1 MARRETA
8 KRHSLQSFIA
18 DQVISNVSR
27 FSHFVDYLKHR
38 SPKPFGK
45 YCCHCPCRAVVAP
58 YDHYGHKS
66 ETVFERCR
74 LKIHSSER
82 EVTETNDFMLSLLYG
97 LSLESQLRNPFPF
110 ASTMG
115 PQIRQRRACA
125 TAIGNW
131 GNGERK
137 PSPMAKNRISQL
149 QRKRRDGWDGLISSS
164 IFRWTTQ
171 HCEGVI
177 LYNISSLTCLSVCFA
192 LFVVVVVV
200 AIVFFQN

>member
-97 LSLESQLRNPFPF
+97 LSLESQQPFSLRVHNGT
-110 ASTMG
+110 SNTT
-115 PQIRQRRACA
+115 
-125 TAIGNW
+125 TA
-131 GNGERK
+131 
-137 PSPMAKNRISQL
+137 
-149 QRKRRDGWDGLISSS
+149 
-164 IFRWTTQ
+164 
-171 HCEGVI
+171 GVYDNDRE
-177 LYNISSLTCLSVCFA
+177 LR
-192 LFVVVVVV
+192 
-200 AIVFFQN
+200 

>member
-27 FSHFVDYLKHR
+27 FSHFVNYLKHR

-45 YCCHCPCRAVVAP
+45 YCCHCPCLAVVAP

-82 EVTETNDFMLSLLYG
+82 EVTETNDFMLSLLHG
-97 LSLESQLRNPFPF
+97 LSLESQLRNPFPGCRGSEGTGGTGWF
-110 ASTMG
+110 HLQSIVERRSTVKVSSCTTSHRLRAYRFVLRCLLLLLLL
-115 PQIRQRRACA
+115 QLSFFKIRF
-125 TAIGNW
+125 W
-131 GNGERK
+131 
-137 PSPMAKNRISQL
+137 
-149 QRKRRDGWDGLISSS
+149 
-164 IFRWTTQ
+164 
-171 HCEGVI
+171 
-177 LYNISSLTCLSVCFA
+177 
-192 LFVVVVVV
+192 
-200 AIVFFQN
+200 

>member
-1 MARRETA
+1 MARKETT

-27 FSHFVDYLKHR
+27 FSHFVNYLKHR

-82 EVTETNDFMLSLLYG
+82 EVTETNDFMLSLLHG

-115 PQIRQRRACA
+115 P
-125 TAIGNW
+125 
-131 GNGERK
+131 
-137 PSPMAKNRISQL
+137 
-149 QRKRRDGWDGLISSS
+149 
-164 IFRWTTQ
+164 
-171 HCEGVI
+171 
-177 LYNISSLTCLSVCFA
+177 
-192 LFVVVVVV
+192 
-200 AIVFFQN
+200 